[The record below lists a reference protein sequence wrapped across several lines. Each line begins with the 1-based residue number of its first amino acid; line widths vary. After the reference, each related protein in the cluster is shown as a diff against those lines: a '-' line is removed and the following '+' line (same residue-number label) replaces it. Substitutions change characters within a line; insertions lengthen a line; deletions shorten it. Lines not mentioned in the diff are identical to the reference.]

1 MGLKNLGINNQHIFK
16 KMRNRKFAEDEVVVE
31 EETTVT
37 EETVEESPDSHDQF
51 VSILVDM
58 GLSAEQAEAV
68 HTMAMDLIDAGE
80 GEETTTEEVKE
91 EVKVE
96 ASRQRRRRNR
106 RAEFARNRRSQQRP
120 MRRELSTEDKMEQRL
135 NRLER
140 SNRALR
146 SQLREFGAA
155 PAARGVRTAPTEL
168 SQSTVKRNIPKGTSA
183 ALDMINNYQA

>member
-1 MGLKNLGINNQHIFK
+1 MGINNQHIFK

-80 GEETTTEEVKE
+80 GEEITEEVSE

-96 ASRQRRRRNR
+96 ASRQRR
-106 RAEFARNRRSQQRP
+106 NRRSQRAEFSRGRSQRP
-120 MRRELSTEDKMEQRL
+120 MRRELSATDKMEQRL

-155 PAARGVRTAPTEL
+155 PATRGVRTAPTQL
-168 SQSTVKRNIPKGTSA
+168 SESKVKPNLTAPTAA
-183 ALDMINNYQA
+183 ALEMINNYR

>member
-1 MGLKNLGINNQHIFK
+1 MKPIMGINNQHIFK
-16 KMRNRKFAEDEVVVE
+16 KMRKNKFAEEEVV

-80 GEETTTEEVKE
+80 GEETTTEVKE

-96 ASRQRRRRNR
+96 ASRQRRNRRSR
-106 RAEFARNRRSQQRP
+106 RAEFARERRSERP
-120 MRRELSTEDKMEQRL
+120 MLRELSAEDKMEQRL

>member
-1 MGLKNLGINNQHIFK
+1 MDEDGDLDEIIDYLDSYGFHFGIEEPIMGINNQHIFK

-80 GEETTTEEVKE
+80 GEETTTEEVSE

-96 ASRQRRRRNR
+96 ASRQRRNRRSR
-106 RAEFARNRRSQQRP
+106 RAEFARERRSQQRP
-120 MRRELSTEDKMEQRL
+120 
-135 NRLER
+135 
-140 SNRALR
+140 
-146 SQLREFGAA
+146 
-155 PAARGVRTAPTEL
+155 
-168 SQSTVKRNIPKGTSA
+168 SA
-183 ALDMINNYQA
+183 S

>member
-1 MGLKNLGINNQHIFK
+1 
-16 KMRNRKFAEDEVVVE
+16 MRNRKFAEDEVVVE

-80 GEETTTEEVKE
+80 GEEITEEVSE

-96 ASRQRRRRNR
+96 ASRQRRNRRSR
-106 RAEFARNRRSQQRP
+106 RAEFSRGRSQRP
-120 MRRELSTEDKMEQRL
+120 MRRELSATDKMEQRL

-155 PAARGVRTAPTEL
+155 PATRGVRTAPTQL
-168 SQSTVKRNIPKGTSA
+168 SESKVKPNLSAPTAA
-183 ALDMINNYQA
+183 ALEMINNYR

>member
-1 MGLKNLGINNQHIFK
+1 MGINNQHIFK

-80 GEETTTEEVKE
+80 GEEITEEVSE

-96 ASRQRRRRNR
+96 ASRQRR
-106 RAEFARNRRSQQRP
+106 NRRSQRAEFSRGRSQRP
-120 MRRELSTEDKMEQRL
+120 MRRELSATDKMEQRL

-155 PAARGVRTAPTEL
+155 PATRGVRTAPTQL
-168 SQSTVKRNIPKGTSA
+168 SESKVKPNLSAPTAA
-183 ALDMINNYQA
+183 ALEMINNYR

>member
-1 MGLKNLGINNQHIFK
+1 MGINNQHIFK

-106 RAEFARNRRSQQRP
+106 RAEFARDRRSQ
-120 MRRELSTEDKMEQRL
+120 
-135 NRLER
+135 
-140 SNRALR
+140 
-146 SQLREFGAA
+146 
-155 PAARGVRTAPTEL
+155 RTSYAT
-168 SQSTVKRNIPKGTSA
+168 
-183 ALDMINNYQA
+183 

>member
-1 MGLKNLGINNQHIFK
+1 MGIKNQHIFK
-16 KMRNRKFAEDEVVVE
+16 TMRKKKFAEDEVVVE

-80 GEETTTEEVKE
+80 GEETTEEVKE

-96 ASRQRRRRNR
+96 ASRQRRNRRSR
-106 RAEFARNRRSQQRP
+106 RAEFSRGRSARP
-120 MRRELSTEDKMEQRL
+120 ERRELSVEDKMEHRL

-155 PAARGVRTAPTEL
+155 PATRGVRTAPTEL
-168 SQSTVKRNIPKGTSA
+168 SQSTVKPNVPKGTSA

>member
-1 MGLKNLGINNQHIFK
+1 MGINNQHIFK

-80 GEETTTEEVKE
+80 GEEITEEVSE

-96 ASRQRRRRNR
+96 ASRQRRNRRSR
-106 RAEFARNRRSQQRP
+106 RAEFSRGRSQRP
-120 MRRELSTEDKMEQRL
+120 MRRELSATEEMEQRL

-155 PAARGVRTAPTEL
+155 PATRGVRTAPTQL
-168 SQSTVKRNIPKGTSA
+168 SESKVKPNLSAPTAA
-183 ALDMINNYQA
+183 ALEMINNYR

>member
-1 MGLKNLGINNQHIFK
+1 MGINNQHIFK
-16 KMRNRKFAEDEVVVE
+16 KMRNRKFAEDEVVE

-68 HTMAMDLIDAGE
+68 NTMAMDLIDAGE

-106 RAEFARNRRSQQRP
+106 RAEFARDRRSQQRP

-168 SQSTVKRNIPKGTSA
+168 SQSKVKPNLSAPTAA
-183 ALDMINNYQA
+183 ALEMINNYR

>member
-1 MGLKNLGINNQHIFK
+1 
-16 KMRNRKFAEDEVVVE
+16 MRNRKFAEDEVVVE

-51 VSILVDM
+51 VSILVDL

-80 GEETTTEEVKE
+80 GEEITEEVSE

-96 ASRQRRRRNR
+96 ASRQRRNRRSR
-106 RAEFARNRRSQQRP
+106 RAEFSRGRSARP
-120 MRRELSTEDKMEQRL
+120 ERRELSATDKMEQRL

-155 PAARGVRTAPTEL
+155 PATRGVRTAPTQL
-168 SQSTVKRNIPKGTSA
+168 SESKVKPNLSAPTAA
-183 ALDMINNYQA
+183 ALEMINNYR

>member
-1 MGLKNLGINNQHIFK
+1 MGINNQHIFK

-37 EETVEESPDSHDQF
+37 EETVEESLDYHDQF

-80 GEETTTEEVKE
+80 GEEITEEVSE

-96 ASRQRRRRNR
+96 ASRQRR
-106 RAEFARNRRSQQRP
+106 NRRSQRAEFSRGRSARP
-120 MRRELSTEDKMEQRL
+120 ERRELSATDKMEQRL

-155 PAARGVRTAPTEL
+155 PATRGVRTAPTQL
-168 SQSTVKRNIPKGTSA
+168 SESKVKPNLTAPTAA
-183 ALDMINNYQA
+183 ALEMINNYR

>member
-1 MGLKNLGINNQHIFK
+1 
-16 KMRNRKFAEDEVVVE
+16 MRNRKFAEDEVVVE

>member
-1 MGLKNLGINNQHIFK
+1 MKPTMGINNQHIFK

-80 GEETTTEEVKE
+80 GEETTTEVKE

-106 RAEFARNRRSQQRP
+106 RAEFARERRSERP
-120 MRRELSTEDKMEQRL
+120 ARRELSATDKMEQRL

-155 PAARGVRTAPTEL
+155 PAARGVRTAPNV
-168 SQSTVKRNIPKGTSA
+168 QSNSTPKRNVSDSTQA
-183 ALDMINNYQA
+183 ALDMINNFK

>member
-1 MGLKNLGINNQHIFK
+1 MGINNQHIFK
-16 KMRNRKFAEDEVVVE
+16 KMRKNKFAEEEVV

-80 GEETTTEEVKE
+80 GEETTEEVKE

-96 ASRQRRRRNR
+96 ASRQRRNRRSR
-106 RAEFARNRRSQQRP
+106 RAEFSRGRSARP
-120 MRRELSTEDKMEQRL
+120 ERRELSVEDKMERRL

-155 PAARGVRTAPTEL
+155 PAARGVRTAPNVD
-168 SQSTVKRNIPKGTSA
+168 SNSTPKRNVSDSTQA
-183 ALDMINNYQA
+183 ALDMINNFK

>member
-1 MGLKNLGINNQHIFK
+1 MGIKNQHIFK
-16 KMRNRKFAEDEVVVE
+16 TMRKKKFAEDEVVVE

-37 EETVEESPDSHDQF
+37 EETVEERPDSHDQF

-80 GEETTTEEVKE
+80 GEETTEEVKQ

-96 ASRQRRRRNR
+96 ASSQRRNRRNR
-106 RAEFARNRRSQQRP
+106 RAEFARERRSERP
-120 MRRELSTEDKMEQRL
+120 MRRELSAEDKMEQRL

-155 PAARGVRTAPTEL
+155 PAARGVRTAPNVD
-168 SQSTVKRNIPKGTSA
+168 SNSTPKRNVSDSTQA
-183 ALDMINNYQA
+183 ALDMINNFK

>member
-1 MGLKNLGINNQHIFK
+1 MGINNQHIFK
-16 KMRNRKFAEDEVVVE
+16 KMRNRKFAEDEVVE

-37 EETVEESPDSHDQF
+37 EETVEESLDYHDQF

-80 GEETTTEEVKE
+80 GEEITEEVSE

-96 ASRQRRRRNR
+96 ASRQRR
-106 RAEFARNRRSQQRP
+106 NRRSQRAEFSRGRSARP
-120 MRRELSTEDKMEQRL
+120 ERRELSATDKMEQRL

-155 PAARGVRTAPTEL
+155 PATRGVRTAPTQL
-168 SQSTVKRNIPKGTSA
+168 SQSKVKPNLSAPTAA
-183 ALDMINNYQA
+183 ALEMINNYR

>member
-1 MGLKNLGINNQHIFK
+1 
-16 KMRNRKFAEDEVVVE
+16 MRNRKFAEDEVVVE

-106 RAEFARNRRSQQRP
+106 RAEFARDRRSQQRP

-168 SQSTVKRNIPKGTSA
+168 SQSTVKRNIPKAPTAA
-183 ALDMINNYQA
+183 ALEMINNYQA

>member
-1 MGLKNLGINNQHIFK
+1 MGINNQHIFK

-51 VSILVDM
+51 VSILVDL

-80 GEETTTEEVKE
+80 GEEITEEVSE

-96 ASRQRRRRNR
+96 ASRQRRNRRSR
-106 RAEFARNRRSQQRP
+106 RAEFSRGRSQRP
-120 MRRELSTEDKMEQRL
+120 MRRELSATDKMEQRL

-155 PAARGVRTAPTEL
+155 PATRGVRTAPTQL
-168 SQSTVKRNIPKGTSA
+168 SESKVKPNLSAPTAA
-183 ALDMINNYQA
+183 ALEMINNYR

>member
-1 MGLKNLGINNQHIFK
+1 MGINNQHIFK

-168 SQSTVKRNIPKGTSA
+168 SQSKVKPNLSAPTAA
-183 ALDMINNYQA
+183 ALEMINNYR